1 MSGSLQG
8 VRVLDFTA
16 MISGPYC
23 TRLLAD
29 MGAEVIK
36 VEPPDGDLMRQR
48 QPLREGA
55 GGRHSA
61 YFGNLNAGKRSLCMD
76 LRQEAGRELAR
87 ELAAQSDVV
96 VENFRPGV
104 IARMGLDYAALAA
117 RNADLVWC
125 SISGFGQSGSESSR
139 PAYAMI
145 VHAMSGFDLANLSYQ
160 EGLDRPPSTG
170 IFIADILSGTHAFGA
185 ICAALARRGMGGG
198 GEFID
203 LAMMDAMLGLLPYE
217 TAEAQFP
224 GTKKRFLYR
233 PTKARDGFIVL
244 APISQA
250 NFEDM
255 ARAAGRASW
264 ITDPRFATNAA
275 REKNWDELM
284 AALDDWAAEKTTEEC
299 ERAMT
304 AGGVPCSRYLTVKD
318 AMGLPYAGE
327 RGSFSTV
334 RDGAGEFRATNAPFR
349 MARAGNMR
357 PSAVPALGEG
367 NRDIAA
373 KLGRSPAEIARLEAD
388 GVLCGTR

>member
-8 VRVLDFTA
+8 IRVLDFTA

-48 QPLREGA
+48 QPLREGPE
-55 GGRHSA
+55 GRHSA
-61 YFGNLNAGKRSLCMD
+61 YFGNLNAGKRSLCLD
-76 LRQEAGRELAR
+76 LRQEPGRDLVRALAQR
-87 ELAAQSDVV
+87 ADVV

-104 IARMGLDYAALAA
+104 MARMGLDHVALAA
-117 RNADLVWC
+117 RNPGLVWC
-125 SISGFGQSGSESSR
+125 SISGFGQSGPESAR

-185 ICAALARRGMGGG
+185 ICAALARRAKDGG

-244 APISQA
+244 APISQG

-255 ARAAGRASW
+255 ARAAGHADW
-264 ITDPRFATNAA
+264 IADPRFATNAA
-275 REKNWDELM
+275 RERNWDALM
-284 AALDDWAAEKTTEEC
+284 KALDDWASDKSALEC

-304 AGGVPCSRYLTVKD
+304 AGGVPCSRYLTVGE
-318 AMGLPYAGE
+318 AMALPYAAE

-334 RDGAGEFRATNAPFR
+334 RDGAGAFRSTNAPFR
-349 MARAGNMR
+349 MARAGNVR
-357 PSAVPALGEG
+357 QRSVPALGEA

-373 KLGRSPAEIARLEAD
+373 ALGHSPEQIARLEAE
-388 GVLCGTR
+388 GVLRGKV

>member
-1 MSGSLQG
+1 MSGALQG
-8 VRVLDFTA
+8 IRVLDFTA

-48 QPLREGA
+48 QPLREGPE
-55 GGRHSA
+55 GRHSA
-61 YFGNLNAGKRSLCMD
+61 YFGNLNAGKRSLCVD
-76 LRQEAGRELAR
+76 LRREPGRDLVRALAER
-87 ELAAQSDVV
+87 SDVV

-117 RNADLVWC
+117 RNPELVWC
-125 SISGFGQSGSESSR
+125 SISGFGQAGPESGR

-170 IFIADILSGTHAFGA
+170 IFIADVLSGTHAFGA
-185 ICAALARRGMGGG
+185 ICAALARRAMGGS

-233 PTKARDGFIVL
+233 PTRARDGFIVL
-244 APISQA
+244 APISQG

-255 ARAAGRASW
+255 ARAAGHADW
-264 ITDPRFATNAA
+264 IADPLFATNAA
-275 REKNWDELM
+275 RERNWDALM
-284 AALDDWAAEKTTEEC
+284 EALDDWAADKSALDC
-299 ERAMT
+299 ERAMA
-304 AGGVPCSRYLTVKD
+304 AGGVPCSRYLTVSE
-318 AMGLPYAGE
+318 AMATPYAAE

-334 RDGAGEFRATNAPFR
+334 RDGAGEFRATHAPFR
-349 MARAGNMR
+349 MTRAGEVR
-357 PSAVPALGEG
+357 QSAVPALGEG

-373 KLGRSPAEIARLEAD
+373 RLGRSPAEIARLEAD
-388 GVLCGTR
+388 GVLCGRG